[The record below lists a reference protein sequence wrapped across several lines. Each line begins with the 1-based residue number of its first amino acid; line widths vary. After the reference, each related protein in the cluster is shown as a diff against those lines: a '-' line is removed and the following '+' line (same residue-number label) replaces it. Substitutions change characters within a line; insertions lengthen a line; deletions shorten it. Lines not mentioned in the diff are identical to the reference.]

1 MTRATSGDAV
11 TGDAA
16 GAGAQPPAGRLGSAH
31 SDVVGAVGLAGSGP
45 QVVDPGS
52 RLVESGPRLV
62 DGYNRVHSDLRVS
75 LTDRCSLRCTYC
87 MPAEGVPWLPGDH
100 LLTTA
105 ELLRLVGIAVDLG
118 VRTVRLTGGEPLLR
132 PDVLNVV
139 RGVAALGVEVSMTT
153 NGLRL
158 PELAGALRDAGLERV
173 NISLDTL
180 DRETFQAL
188 ANRDRLV
195 ETLAGIQAA
204 KDVGFAPVKI
214 NTVLLRGVNDQEAPD
229 LLRWAI
235 DEGLQLRFIE
245 QMPLDPQHGW
255 HRDEMVTAEEI
266 LQRLGEAGFALTPI
280 DDPGPAP
287 ARRWDVNGG
296 LAEVGIVASVTQ
308 PFCGTC
314 NRLRLTADGQW
325 RNCLFAHAETDL
337 RTPLRDGAVAEEI
350 ARLMVAGVAAKR
362 AGHGIDDPVFLQ
374 PPRPMSAI
382 GG

>member
-1 MTRATSGDAV
+1 MTRASSGSAVVGDVGRSAVARLGRVPGDV
-11 TGDAA
+11 TGAATGAA
-16 GAGAQPPAGRLGSAH
+16 GPA
-31 SDVVGAVGLAGSGP
+31 D
-45 QVVDPGS
+45 
-52 RLVESGPRLV
+52 SGPRPADYERRLV
-62 DGYNRVHSDLRVS
+62 DSYNRVHTDLRVS

-105 ELLRLVGIAVDLG
+105 ELIALVGIAVDLG

-132 PDVLNVV
+132 PDVVDVV
-139 RGVAALGVEVSMTT
+139 RGVAALDVEVSMTT

-158 PELAGALRDAGLERV
+158 PELVGCLRDAGLERV

-180 DRETFQAL
+180 NRETFQSL
-188 ANRDRLV
+188 AKRDRLI
-195 ETLAGIQAA
+195 ETLAGVRAA
-204 KDVGFAPVKI
+204 KDAGFALVKI
-214 NTVLLRGVNDQEAPD
+214 NTVLLRGVNDHEAPD

-235 DEGLQLRFIE
+235 DEGMQLRFIE

-255 HRDEMVTAEEI
+255 RREEMVTAEEI
-266 LQRLGEAGFALTPI
+266 LGRLGDAGFTLTPI

-287 ARRWDVNGG
+287 ARRWEVNGG

-337 RTPLRDGAVAEEI
+337 RTPLRDGASAEEI
-350 ARLMVAGVAAKR
+350 ARLMRAGVAAKR